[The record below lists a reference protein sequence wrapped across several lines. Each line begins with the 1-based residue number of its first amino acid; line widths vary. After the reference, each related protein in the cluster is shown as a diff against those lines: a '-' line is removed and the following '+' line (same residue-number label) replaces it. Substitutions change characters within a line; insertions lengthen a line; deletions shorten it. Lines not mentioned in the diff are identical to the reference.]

1 MSAVKSAYKTT
12 FHNTIVRMLDY
23 IRDNVPDL
31 KKQMISY
38 KGLYRYVSGSDEPL
52 IMFNKYAK
60 PHKTDIESKNDN
72 FVKDLNIAE
81 IVGETDD
88 DVALEEGMFLRDMWN
103 SDKLTDEIKDNLWK
117 FLIVL
122 NKVSDKYVN

>member
-1 MSAVKSAYKTT
+1 
-12 FHNTIVRMLDY
+12 MLDY